1 MTFIDSGVYK
11 YAIVIDVVYI
21 FIHLMLSHEMGVLIS
36 NTLVHLQENATIY
49 LRDLMFLIKT
59 TMYDALLK

>member
-1 MTFIDSGVYK
+1 MTFIDNGVYK

-21 FIHLMLSHEMGVLIS
+21 FIHLMLSHEMGVFIS